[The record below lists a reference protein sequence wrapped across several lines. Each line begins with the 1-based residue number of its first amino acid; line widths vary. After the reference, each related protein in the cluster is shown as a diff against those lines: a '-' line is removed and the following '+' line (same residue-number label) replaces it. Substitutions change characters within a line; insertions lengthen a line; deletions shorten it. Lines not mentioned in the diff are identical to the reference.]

1 MPTPMCRQLL
11 PPSAE
16 EKRPPGSAVATNRV
30 PSTARIDRT
39 GAHPPSGAAVPGA
52 DSNGAN
58 RNNSASAARNRTR
71 IKNHLPPNGM
81 R

>member
-1 MPTPMCRQLL
+1 MPTPIWRQLL

-16 EKRPPGSAVATNRV
+16 EKRPPGSAVARNRV
-30 PSTARIDRT
+30 PSTARIDRID
-39 GAHPPSGAAVPGA
+39 AHPPSGAAAPGA

-58 RNNSASAARNRTR
+58 RNTSASATRNRTR
-71 IKNHLPPNGM
+71 IQDHLQLNDM